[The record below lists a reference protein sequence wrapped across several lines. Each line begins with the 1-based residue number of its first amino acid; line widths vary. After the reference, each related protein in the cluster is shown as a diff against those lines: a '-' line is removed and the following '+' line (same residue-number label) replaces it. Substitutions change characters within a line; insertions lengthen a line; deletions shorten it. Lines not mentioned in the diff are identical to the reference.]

1 MTVKIS
7 IMKRFKFLKIS
18 EIGVAFDRKW
28 LIIGD
33 VSQDFVNLRTFHVNG
48 WNDFSFKSRDRSHI
62 IEKDFKFKL
71 KSESES
77 NIFIW
82 FLKRIFK
89 ILIF

>member
-28 LIIGD
+28 LIIGN
-33 VSQDFVNLRTFHVNG
+33 VSQDFVNLRTFHV
-48 WNDFSFKSRDRSHI
+48 
-62 IEKDFKFKL
+62 EFKL
-71 KSESES
+71 KSQSES
-77 NIFIW
+77 KIFFW
-82 FLKRIFK
+82 FLKRILK

>member
-18 EIGVAFDRKW
+18 EIGVAFDRMW

-33 VSQDFVNLRTFHVNG
+33 VSQDFVNLRTFHV
-48 WNDFSFKSRDRSHI
+48 DI
-62 IEKDFKFKL
+62 KF

-77 NIFIW
+77 NIF
-82 FLKRIFK
+82 F
-89 ILIF
+89 

>member
-18 EIGVAFDRKW
+18 EIGVAFDRVW

-48 WNDFSFKSRDRSHI
+48 WNQGSTNQND
-62 IEKDFKFKL
+62 L
-71 KSESES
+71 
-77 NIFIW
+77 
-82 FLKRIFK
+82 
-89 ILIF
+89 